1 MTLYEQ
7 RRSQLHA
14 IAGTLA
20 ARERRLIL
28 APWHTL
34 TEMEKAEALEL
45 SQRLGELMARREAK
59 GRLRRVGHQRS

>member
-20 ARERRLIL
+20 ERERRLLL

-34 TEMEKAEALEL
+34 TKAEQAEALEL
-45 SQRLGELMARREAK
+45 AERLGALMARREA
-59 GRLRRVGHQRS
+59 REQLRRVGHQ